1 MKNKRIAYALQIAG
15 LALAGASLA
24 AWSLTV
30 AGLTV
35 GAALAALGVRQEL
48 KAGS

>member
-1 MKNKRIAYALQIAG
+1 MNRKRIAYALQSAG
-15 LALAGASLA
+15 LALSGASLA

-35 GAALAALGVRQEL
+35 GVGLTALGVRQEL

>member
-1 MKNKRIAYALQIAG
+1 MNRKRIAYALQTAG
-15 LALAGASLA
+15 LTLAGASLA
-24 AWSLTV
+24 AWSLIA

>member
-1 MKNKRIAYALQIAG
+1 MNRKRIAYALQTTG
-15 LALAGASLA
+15 LTLFAASLA
-24 AWSLTV
+24 AWSLIA

-35 GAALAALGVRQEL
+35 GAAVVALGVRQEL

>member
-1 MKNKRIAYALQIAG
+1 MNRKRIAYALQTAG
-15 LALAGASLA
+15 LTLFAASLA
-24 AWSLTV
+24 AWSLIA

-35 GAALAALGVRQEL
+35 GVALAALGVRQEL